1 MRRIKMF
8 IASSLDGFIARE
20 DGSIDDYGYQ
30 KFYESVDAVITGRKT
45 FEKGL
50 ELGGWIN
57 PTKDKKNYVFSRN
70 QQSLGGMEKDDE
82 VEFVGKDVRK
92 FVEQLVDSSGKD
104 IWLVGG
110 SEIISILLKADL
122 VHDIILSIHPKIL
135 GKGISL
141 FKNTEKEMSLKMKNF
156 KAFDSGLIQLHYTI
170 FKKWCNEMKYMLD
183 LVKDDIIRVVCN
195 MWIL

>member
-20 DGSIDDYGYQ
+20 GGSIDWLFTDDDYGYQ
-30 KFYESVDAVITGRKT
+30 EFYESVDAVIMGRKT

-50 ELGGWIN
+50 ELGGGIN

-92 FVEQLVDSSGKD
+92 FVEQLVNSSGKD

-122 VHDIILSIHPKIL
+122 LHDIIISIHPKIL
-135 GKGISL
+135 GKGILL
-141 FKNTEKEMSLKMKNF
+141 FKNTEKEMNLKMINC
-156 KAFDSGLIQLHYTI
+156 KAFDSGLVQLYYTI
-170 FKKWCNEMKYMLD
+170 FKK
-183 LVKDDIIRVVCN
+183 
-195 MWIL
+195 